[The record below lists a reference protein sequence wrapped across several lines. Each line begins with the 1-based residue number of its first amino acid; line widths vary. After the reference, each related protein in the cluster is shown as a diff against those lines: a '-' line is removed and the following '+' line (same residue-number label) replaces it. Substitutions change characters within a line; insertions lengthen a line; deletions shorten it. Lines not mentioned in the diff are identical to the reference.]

1 MGWSFNIR
9 NWVFVYGMGV
19 RLENGLFVYG
29 LEC

>member
-9 NWVFVYGMGV
+9 NWVFVYGMCV